1 MDPKHAQDSMN
12 ADRRIPVPTGFP
24 EGCTFAGSFS
34 GDEFVRLPD
43 GRIYKASDDGSWLL
57 AAGGL
62 PDRGFPMSEAGFLST
77 CAASR
82 RFFESRQGTAKG

>member
-1 MDPKHAQDSMN
+1 MDPKPAQDSMN

-34 GDEFVRLPD
+34 GDEFVRFPD
-43 GRIYKASDDGSWLL
+43 GRVYKASDDGSWLL
-57 AAGGL
+57 PAGGF
-62 PDRGFPMSEAGFLST
+62 PDRGFPMREAGFLST

-82 RFFESRQGTAKG
+82 RFFDSRQQAPEK